1 MEEGE
6 TLVMGAALWHTDSY
20 SKPFFHIFSHVVIY
34 QKATLV
40 LFKAPGLRHR
50 GILMSHFI
58 KEINGKNQ
66 NISADSWG

>member
-34 QKATLV
+34 QKETLV
-40 LFKAPGLRHR
+40 LFKAPGL
-50 GILMSHFI
+50 
-58 KEINGKNQ
+58 
-66 NISADSWG
+66 

>member
-34 QKATLV
+34 QKETLV
-40 LFKAPGLRHR
+40 LFKAPDL
-50 GILMSHFI
+50 
-58 KEINGKNQ
+58 
-66 NISADSWG
+66 